1 MLDLDLPF
9 LGAAGALQFLS
20 CNSLIIIA
28 MSRKRRVKILAFCC
42 TVHKAQRN
50 FRSIYIRYFECFG
63 KNAIFWEISARPLL
77 GGDPIAPGGDA
88 LRLAEAP
95 SQKLQVQ

>member
-42 TVHKAQRN
+42 TVHKALRN
-50 FRSIYIRYFECFG
+50 FRSIYIRYFECLG
-63 KNAIFWEISARPLL
+63 ENAIFWENLRLSIAAWRFDRP
-77 GGDPIAPGGDA
+77 DGDA

-95 SQKLQVQ
+95 SQKLQVR